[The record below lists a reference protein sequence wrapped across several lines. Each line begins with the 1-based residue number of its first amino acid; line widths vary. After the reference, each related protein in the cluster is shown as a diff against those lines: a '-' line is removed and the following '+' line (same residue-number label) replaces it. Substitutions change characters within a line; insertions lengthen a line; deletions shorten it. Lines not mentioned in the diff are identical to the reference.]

1 LNRKRIGIIGSTG
14 SIGKSTIEVL
24 KNLKKNNF
32 DVEVVFLSANTN
44 ITLLAEQVK
53 ELSPRCVYIENPG
66 KANEFKNN
74 YDFKNLKVIT
84 GFENLLELVRS
95 NDYDMLLA
103 AVVGFYGL
111 APIEEAIKSGKQ
123 IAVANKE
130 PLVVA
135 GKIINSLLKEFNSTL
150 LPIDSEHSAILQCL
164 SGEER
169 NEINKIILT
178 ASGGPFRNKSIQEIE
193 NSSLE
198 DALNHPNW
206 SMGDKI
212 TIDSATMMNKGLEVI
227 EAKWLF
233 DIDVEKIDVIIHPQ
247 SIIHSMVEFTDG
259 SIKAQLGIPDMKI
272 PIQYA
277 ITYPERV
284 ASDYSR
290 VDFTRYS
297 NLTFE
302 KPDLIKFECLRL
314 AFDAIKGGGTYPVVL
329 NASNEIAVE
338 LYLKGKIKFLQI
350 SKIIKFM
357 LDKHNSIDDFEMEHI
372 YEIDRNTRKEIL
384 EKQSW
389 NL

>member
-1 LNRKRIGIIGSTG
+1 MNRKRIGIIGSTG

-32 DVEVVFLSANTN
+32 DMEVVFLSANTN
-44 ITLLAEQVK
+44 ISLLAEQVK

-66 KANEFKNN
+66 KAKEFISN

-95 NDYDMLLA
+95 DDYDMLLA

-111 APIEEAIKSGKQ
+111 APIEESIKSGKQ

-164 SGEER
+164 AGEER

-178 ASGGPFRNKSIQEIE
+178 ASGGPFRNKTIQEIE

-338 LYLKGKIKFLQI
+338 LYLKGQIKFLQI
-350 SKIIKFM
+350 SKIIEFM
-357 LDKHNSIDDFEMEHI
+357 LEKHKSIDDFEMEHI

-384 EKQSW
+384 EKQTW
-389 NL
+389 N

>member
-1 LNRKRIGIIGSTG
+1 MNRKRIGIIGSTG

-95 NDYDMLLA
+95 DDYDMLLA

-277 ITYPERV
+277 ITYPERI

>member
-1 LNRKRIGIIGSTG
+1 MNRKRIGIIGSTG

-44 ITLLAEQVK
+44 ISLLAEQVK

-66 KANEFKNN
+66 KAKEFISN

-95 NDYDMLLA
+95 DDYDMLLA

-164 SGEER
+164 AGEER
-169 NEINKIILT
+169 NEIDKIILT

-350 SKIIKFM
+350 SKIIEFM
-357 LDKHNSIDDFEMEHI
+357 LEKHKSIDDFEMEHI

>member
-1 LNRKRIGIIGSTG
+1 MSPKKIGIIGSTG
-14 SIGKSTIEVL
+14 SIGRSTIEVL

-32 DVEVVFLSANTN
+32 NVEVVFLSANTN

-53 ELSPRCVYIENPG
+53 ELAPKSVYIENPG
-66 KANEFKNN
+66 KADEFRNN
-74 YDFKNLKVIT
+74 YNFENLKIIT
-84 GFENLLELVRS
+84 GFNNLLDLVRRD
-95 NDYDMLLA
+95 DYDMLLA

-111 APIEEAIKSGKQ
+111 APIEEAIKSRKT

-135 GKIINSLLKEFNSTL
+135 GKIINSLLKEFNSIL

-164 SGEER
+164 TGEEKS
-169 NEINKIILT
+169 NVDKIILT
-178 ASGGPFRNKSIQEIE
+178 ASGGPFRNKSIKEIE
-193 NSSLE
+193 NSSLQ

-206 SMGDKI
+206 DMGDKI

-233 DIDVEKIDVIIHPQ
+233 DMDIDKIDVIIHPQ
-247 SIIHSMVEFTDG
+247 SIIHSMVEFSDG

-284 ASDYSR
+284 GSGFSR
-290 VDFTRYS
+290 VDFTKYS

-302 KPDLIKFECLRL
+302 KPDLIKFECLQL
-314 AFDAIKGGGTYPVVL
+314 AFDSIKGGGTYPVVL

-350 SKIIKFM
+350 SKIIKTM
-357 LDKHNSIDDFEMEHI
+357 LDNHNSIDNFEMEHI

-384 EKQSW
+384 EKQTW

>member
-1 LNRKRIGIIGSTG
+1 MNRKRIGIIGSTG

-178 ASGGPFRNKSIQEIE
+178 ASGGPFRNKTIQEIE